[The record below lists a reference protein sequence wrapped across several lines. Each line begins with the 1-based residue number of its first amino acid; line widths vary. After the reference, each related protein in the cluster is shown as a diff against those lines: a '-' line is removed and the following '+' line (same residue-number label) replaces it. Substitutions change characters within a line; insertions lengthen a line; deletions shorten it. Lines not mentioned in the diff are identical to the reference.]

1 MRKLF
6 ILLLALVVSVAAALW
21 LNQKG
26 GFVLVSLGEWTLQTS
41 VILFVGA
48 ILALIA
54 AVYFLVTLL
63 RQVFGVPRRLRG
75 WSRNRRQRRARASL
89 IDGLIRLAEGR
100 PAEAEKQ
107 LLKHIDRSEAPLL
120 HYLAAAVSAQQR
132 GSYEDRDRFL
142 ADADRVSPR
151 ARLAVGLIQAQL
163 QVEAM
168 QWEQA
173 LATLNYL
180 QELAPRNP
188 RVLSMLLKCCLAL
201 KEWER
206 LERLLPELKKQGVID
221 DARAQALA
229 RQVAEQRLRQAQ
241 GSDLVTLERTW
252 NGLGKS
258 QREDPEL
265 TLLYV
270 DGLIGFGSEDEA
282 ERVLRNRLQKDWQ
295 PSLVQRYGSLRI
307 GEPEKAFAQ
316 TEKWLKE
323 RPDDALLLY
332 VAGRHAL
339 RAKLWGR
346 ARLYFEASLGRLP
359 SSQAYHALGA
369 LLEGMG
375 ESDAARECYRKAIEA
390 VSGDR
395 PLGELS
401 EGERQA
407 LARLPPREVSEERPL
422 DRL

>member
-6 ILLLALVVSVAAALW
+6 ILLLALVLSVAAALW
-21 LNQKG
+21 LNQQG

-48 ILALIA
+48 ILALLV
-54 AVYFLVTLL
+54 AVYLLVGLL
-63 RQVFGVPRRLRG
+63 RQLFGVPRRLRG
-75 WSRNRRQRRARASL
+75 WSRSRKQRQARVGL
-89 IDGLIRLAEGR
+89 TDGLIRLAEGR
-100 PAEAEKQ
+100 PAEAEKR
-107 LLKHIDRSEAPLL
+107 LLKYIDRSEAPLL
-120 HYLAAAVSAQQR
+120 HYLAMAVSAQQR

-163 QVEAM
+163 QVEAA

-201 KEWER
+201 NEWER
-206 LERLLPELKKQGVID
+206 LDRLLPELKRQGVVD
-221 DARAQALA
+221 EARAQALA
-229 RQVAEQRLRQAQ
+229 RQVAEQRLRKAQ
-241 GSDLVTLERTW
+241 GTDLVTLEQAW
-252 NGLGKS
+252 NGLSKA

-265 TLLYV
+265 ALLYI

-282 ERVLRNRLQKDWQ
+282 ERVLRARLQKDWQ
-295 PSLVQRYGSLRI
+295 PSLVQRYGALKPS
-307 GEPEKAFAQ
+307 EPEKAFAQ

-332 VAGRHAL
+332 VAGRQAL

-369 LLEGMG
+369 LLENMG
-375 ESDAARECYRKAIEA
+375 ELDAARECYRKAIET
-390 VSGDR
+390 VSGDL
-395 PLGELS
+395 PLEALS
-401 EGERQA
+401 ESERQA
-407 LARLPPREVSEERPL
+407 LVRLTPRQEPSERPL
-422 DRL
+422 